1 MSHARTSRRHL
12 TTAVAV
18 ALAAACV
25 GTLTTAGTAAAALGA
40 TATTSAPS
48 STAQEG
54 VAALLPDSLVIGH
67 GPTGFLTS
75 HKVGMNGA
83 TVHRWTRYAD
93 GVSTVL
99 PAGAY
104 RGGLGTD
111 VIVKTEGSTYT
122 LYDMATGAAP
132 TVIDTSSLGATA
144 TLTALHGS
152 TLVMRVP
159 RAAGGVD
166 LHLVGKPDGALV
178 DRVVT
183 GIPTAAQNVEHVVT
197 APAPGTLLIRYAVP
211 GERASR
217 AALVDTATARVVE
230 DRVLTASDGNPDVTA
245 SATHLAWTEP
255 YVWGSDSR
263 ALRVAGR
270 GQEEST
276 RVPIGSGGRMVLGFL
291 GDDWVT
297 YADRDGIGSYGPNP
311 LYSLTARSLT
321 DGRTVKLLDLTL
333 RILPGSDGELLVHGA
348 TLEHGEGLYRVTT
361 GPDGTPSATLVAST
375 GRPLALTVTGVNIP
389 ATVDLTTAS
398 GDPLLSW
405 TAVGISIGKVTIELT
420 HTATG
425 MRRTILTIANR
436 GAAQSWDGLLDDGTA
451 APLGDYTW
459 RMTTEPTNGI
469 GPKTERKGTLKV
481 VGKPGPHD
489 FSNSTAPDLLF
500 RSGGRLSVFDARQF
514 LNSDSRDTLSEV
526 VVGSGW
532 DAYDR
537 IVTPGNLG
545 GTVHADLL
553 GRDKSGVLWS
563 YAGTGKPSAPF
574 ATRARV
580 GGGWGIYNHL
590 TAGLDVSG
598 DGRRDLLATD
608 KSGVLWLYKG
618 TGSLTSPFW
627 PRVKV
632 GGGWGVYNKI
642 TATGNIGG
650 GPAGDLIA
658 RDRNGVDW
666 LYLGK
671 GDGTFAT
678 RTRVNSDWG
687 YYTDLIPVGDADR
700 DGRADLV
707 VRHVTGGDTG
717 SLSFYPGSGDWR
729 NPFPKWEDIDA
740 SRRFVRDG
748 SLLF

>member
-1 MSHARTSRRHL
+1 MSHARTPRRHL
-12 TTAVAV
+12 TAAVAV

-25 GTLTTAGTAAAALGA
+25 GTLTTGAADAASPV
-40 TATTSAPS
+40 ATTTTTVSTG
-48 STAQEG
+48 TAQEG
-54 VAALLPDSLVIGH
+54 VAALLPDSVVRGH

-75 HKVGMNGA
+75 HKDGVTGA

-99 PAGAY
+99 PAGTY
-104 RGGLGTD
+104 RGGPGTD

-122 LYDMATGAAP
+122 LHDMATGAAP

-144 TLTALHGS
+144 TLASLHGT

-166 LHLVGKPDGALV
+166 LHLVGKPAGTLE

-183 GIPTAAQNVEHVVT
+183 GIPAAAQNVEFLVGE
-197 APAPGTLLIRYAVP
+197 PNTLVILYAVP
-211 GERASR
+211 GETDSR
-217 AALVDTATARVVE
+217 AALVDVATARVVG
-230 DRVLTASDGNPDVTA
+230 DQVLTASGANPTLTA
-245 SATHLAWTEP
+245 SDAHLAWTEP
-255 YVWGSDSR
+255 YVYGSDSR
-263 ALRVAGR
+263 ALRVAPR
-270 GQEEST
+270 GQQESI
-276 RVPIGSGGRMVLGFL
+276 RVPMGSGGRMVLGFL
-291 GDDWVT
+291 GDDWVA
-297 YADRDGIGSYGPNP
+297 YADRDGAWSYSPNP
-311 LYSLTARSLT
+311 LHALTVHSLT

-333 RILPGSDGELLVHGA
+333 RVLPGSDGELLVHGA

-361 GPDGTPSATLVAST
+361 GPDGTPVATLVAST
-375 GRPLALTVTGVNIP
+375 GRPLAYTVTGVNIP

-398 GDPLLSW
+398 GDPTLSW
-405 TAVGISIGKVTIELT
+405 TAAGISMGKLTIELT

-425 MRRTILTIANR
+425 MRRSILTIANR

-459 RMTTEPTNGI
+459 RMTTDPTNGI
-469 GPKTERKGTLKV
+469 GPTTTREGTLKV

-500 RSGGRLSVFDARQF
+500 RSGGRLSVFDARQV

-532 DAYDR
+532 DTYDR

-553 GRDKSGVLWS
+553 GRDKSGALWS
-563 YAGTGKPSAPF
+563 YAGTGKASAPF
-574 ATRARV
+574 ETRARV
-580 GGGWGIYNHL
+580 GGGWGIYKHL

-608 KSGVLWLYKG
+608 KDGVLWLYKG
-618 TGSLTSPFW
+618 TGSLSSPFW
-627 PRVKV
+627 PRVRV
-632 GGGWGVYNKI
+632 GGGWGIYNKV
-642 TATGNIGG
+642 TATGNVGG

-658 RDRNGVDW
+658 RDSNGVDW

-678 RTRVNSDWG
+678 RTRVNSTWG

-717 SLSFYPGSGDWR
+717 SLSFHRGSGDWR
-729 NPFPKWEDIDA
+729 DPFPNSEEIDA
-740 SRRFVRDG
+740 SRRFISDG

>member
-1 MSHARTSRRHL
+1 MSS
-12 TTAVAV
+12 
-18 ALAAACV
+18 
-25 GTLTTAGTAAAALGA
+25 G
-40 TATTSAPS
+40 
-48 STAQEG
+48 TAQEG
-54 VAALLPDSLVIGH
+54 VAALLPGSVVLGH
-67 GPTGFLTS
+67 GPSGFLTS
-75 HKVGMNGA
+75 HTDGVTRV

-99 PAGAY
+99 PTGTY

-111 VIVKTEGSTYT
+111 VIVKTEGGTYT
-122 LYDMATGAAP
+122 LRDMATGGAP
-132 TVIDTSSLGATA
+132 TIIDTSSLGATA
-144 TLTALHGS
+144 TLASLHGT
-152 TLVMRVP
+152 TLVMQVP

-166 LHLVGKPDGALV
+166 LHLVGKPAGTLE

-183 GIPTAAQNVEHVVT
+183 GIPAAARNVEFLVDG
-197 APAPGTLLIRYAVP
+197 PNTLVIRYVVP
-211 GERASR
+211 GEKDSR
-217 AALVDTATARVVE
+217 AALVDVATARVVG
-230 DRVLTASDGNPDVTA
+230 DQVLPGSGTSPTLTASD
-245 SATHLAWTEP
+245 THLAWTEP
-255 YVWGSDSR
+255 YSVHDSDSR
-263 ALRVAGR
+263 ALWVAPRG
-270 GQEEST
+270 GQESI
-276 RVPIGSGGRMVLGFL
+276 RVPIGSGVRMVLGFL

-297 YADRDGIGSYGPNP
+297 YADRDGTASYGPNP
-311 LYSLTARSLT
+311 LHALTARSLT

-361 GPDGTPSATLVAST
+361 GPDGAPAATLVAST
-375 GRPLALTVTGVNIP
+375 GRPLALTVTGVHIP

-398 GDPLLSW
+398 GDPSMSW
-405 TAVGISIGKVTIELT
+405 TAAGISQGKVTIELT

-425 MRRTILTIANR
+425 MRRTILTITER

-459 RMTTEPTNGI
+459 RMTTEPINGI
-469 GPKTERKGTLKV
+469 GPTTERKGTLKV
-481 VGKPGPHD
+481 VGKPGAHD
-489 FSNSTAPDLLF
+489 FSNGTAPDLLF
-500 RSGGRLSVFDARQF
+500 RSGGRLSVFDVRQVID
-514 LNSDSRDTLSEV
+514 SDSRDALSEV

-532 DAYDR
+532 DTYDR
-537 IVTPGNLG
+537 MVTPGDLG

-563 YAGTGKPSAPF
+563 YAGTGKAPAPF
-574 ATRARV
+574 ATRTRV

-608 KSGVLWLYKG
+608 KAGVLWLYKG
-618 TGSLTSPFW
+618 TGSLSSPFR
-627 PRVKV
+627 PRVRV
-632 GGGWGVYNKI
+632 GGGWGIYNKV
-642 TATGNIGG
+642 TATGNVGG
-650 GPAGDLIA
+650 APTGDLIA

-671 GDGTFAT
+671 GDGTFAPPPP
-678 RTRVNSDWG
+678 RTRVNSNWG

-717 SLSFYPGSGDWR
+717 SLSLYRGSGNWR
-729 NPFPKWEDIDA
+729 DPFPNSEHIDA
-740 SRRFVRDG
+740 SRRFVSDG
-748 SLLF
+748 SLMF

>member
-40 TATTSAPS
+40 TATTTASS

-54 VAALLPDSLVIGH
+54 VAALLPDSVVLGH

-75 HKVGMNGA
+75 HKDGVTGA

-93 GVSTVL
+93 GVSTAL

-104 RGGLGTD
+104 QGGLGTD

-144 TLTALHGS
+144 TLAALHGS

-166 LHLVGKPDGALV
+166 LHLVGKPDGTLV

-183 GIPTAAQNVEHVVT
+183 GIPTAAQNVEHLVT
-197 APAPGTLLIRYAVP
+197 APGTLLIRYAVP
-211 GERASR
+211 GQPASR

-230 DRVLTASDGNPDVTA
+230 DRVLTASDGTPVVTA

-255 YVWGSDSR
+255 YVWGRDSR
-263 ALRVAGR
+263 ALRVARR

-276 RVPIGSGGRMVLGFL
+276 RVPIGSSGRMVLGFL

-297 YADRDGIGSYGPNP
+297 YADRDGIGPYGPDR
-311 LYSLTARSLT
+311 LYALTAGSLT
-321 DGRTVKLLDLTL
+321 DGRTVKLLDLTF

-361 GPDGTPSATLVAST
+361 GQDGTPATTLVAST
-375 GRPLALTVTGVNIP
+375 GRPLALTVTGVSIP
-389 ATVDLTTAS
+389 ATVDLTTAG

-405 TAVGISIGKVTIELT
+405 QATGLCEGKVTIELT

-425 MRRTILTIANR
+425 VRRTILTITRR
-436 GAAQSWDGLLDDGTA
+436 GAGQTWDGLLDDGTA

-459 RMTTEPTNGI
+459 RLTTEPTNGI
-469 GPKTERKGTLKV
+469 GPTTERKGTLKV
-481 VGKPGPHD
+481 VGKPAAHD

-532 DAYDR
+532 DTYDR

-553 GRDKSGVLWS
+553 GRDRSGVLWS

-618 TGSLTSPFW
+618 TGSLTSPFR

-678 RTRVNSDWG
+678 RTRINSDWG

-717 SLSFYPGSGDWR
+717 SLSFHPGSGDWR
-729 NPFPKWEDIDA
+729 NPFPETEGIDA
-740 SRRFVRDG
+740 SRRFVHDG

>member
-1 MSHARTSRRHL
+1 MSHTRAPRRQL
-12 TTAVAV
+12 TAAVAV
-18 ALAAACV
+18 ALAAACA
-25 GTLTTAGTAAAALGA
+25 GTLAAGTAGAATPEA
-40 TATTSAPS
+40 TMTTMSSSAAS
-48 STAQEG
+48 EG
-54 VAALLPDSLVIGH
+54 VAALLPDSVVLGH

-75 HKVGMNGA
+75 HKDSVTGA
-83 TVHRWTRYAD
+83 AVHRWTRYGD

-99 PAGAY
+99 PAGTY

-122 LYDMATGAAP
+122 LHDMATSAAP

-144 TLTALHGS
+144 TLASLHGT

-166 LHLVGKPDGALV
+166 LHLVGKSADTLE

-183 GIPTAAQNVEHVVT
+183 GIPSDAQNVESLVNG
-197 APAPGTLLIRYAVP
+197 PNTLVIRYAVP
-211 GERASR
+211 GETDSR
-217 AALVDTATARVVE
+217 AALVDVATARVV
-230 DRVLTASDGNPDVTA
+230 DDQVLTASGDNPTLTA
-245 SATHLAWTEP
+245 SDAHLAWIEQGR
-255 YVWGSDSR
+255 YGSGPR
-263 ALRVAGR
+263 ALRVAPR
-270 GQEEST
+270 GQQESV
-276 RVPIGSGGRMVLGFL
+276 RVPIGTGGRMVLGFL
-291 GDDWVT
+291 GEDWVT
-297 YADRDGIGSYGPNP
+297 YADREGSWSYSPNP
-311 LYSLTARSLT
+311 LHALTARSLT

-348 TLEHGEGLYRVTT
+348 TLEHGEGLYRVIT
-361 GPDGTPSATLVAST
+361 GPDGTPAAALVAST
-375 GRPLALTVTGVNIP
+375 GRPLAYTVTSVNIP
-389 ATVDLTTAS
+389 ATVDLTLAS
-398 GDPLLSW
+398 GDPTLSW
-405 TAVGISIGKVTIELT
+405 TAAGISMGKLTIELT

-425 MRRTILTIANR
+425 VRRTILTIAAR
-436 GAAQSWDGLLDDGTA
+436 GAAQSWDGLLDNGTA

-459 RMTTEPTNGI
+459 RMTTAPTNGI
-469 GPKTERKGTLKV
+469 GQTTERNGTLRV
-481 VGKPGPHD
+481 VGEPGPHD

-500 RSGGRLSVFDARQF
+500 RSGGQLSVFDARQV
-514 LNSDSRDTLSEV
+514 LSSDSQDTLSEV
-526 VVGSGW
+526 LVGSGW
-532 DAYDR
+532 DTYDR
-537 IVTPGNLG
+537 IVTPGDLG

-563 YAGTGKPSAPF
+563 YAGTGTASAPF
-574 ATRARV
+574 TTRVRV

-608 KSGVLWLYKG
+608 KDGVLWLYKG
-618 TGSLTSPFW
+618 TGSLSSPFH
-627 PRVKV
+627 PRVRV
-632 GGGWGVYNKI
+632 GGGWGIYNKV

-658 RDRNGVDW
+658 RDNNGDDW

-678 RTRVNSDWG
+678 RTRVGTTWG

-700 DGRADLV
+700 DGRGDLV
-707 VRHVTGGDTG
+707 VRHVTGGGSG
-717 SLSFYPGSGDWR
+717 SLSFHRGSGNWR
-729 NPFPKWEDIDA
+729 DPFPNSEWIDA
-740 SRRFVRDG
+740 QRGFLSDG